1 MATAYMALE
10 TSGEFAKLDQDSA
23 VRIFFSILFRRAGAM
38 PYLEM
43 QKSTQIG
50 ETKFGISE

>member
-1 MATAYMALE
+1 
-10 TSGEFAKLDQDSA
+10 
-23 VRIFFSILFRRAGAM
+23 M

-50 ETKFGISE
+50 ETKFENSERRVKINFKNIAKNESQDAHGAWRRIIIQKFWGK